1 MAATART
8 NQPTGGERIV
18 SDSKVH
24 GGKPTV
30 RDTGVP
36 VERILAQLTANPD
49 IDAVLVRHPNLTSED
64 IKAVMEYARAAV
76 EAVTDRSTVQDIWA
90 NYDPEKVLPAF
101 EALREALRGVDLDEL
116 YADIREARGHP
127 REKLPR

>member
-8 NQPTGGERIV
+8 KQTMGGERIV
-18 SDSKVH
+18 SDPKVH

-30 RDTGVP
+30 RDTSVP

-49 IDAVLVRHPNLTSED
+49 IGAALVRHPNLTSED

-76 EAVTDRSTVQDIWA
+76 EAVTDRSTVQDI
-90 NYDPEKVLPAF
+90 
-101 EALREALRGVDLDEL
+101 
-116 YADIREARGHP
+116 
-127 REKLPR
+127 

>member
-8 NQPTGGERIV
+8 NQPTGGDRIV
-18 SDSKVH
+18 SDPKVH

-30 RDTGVP
+30 RDTSVP

>member
-8 NQPTGGERIV
+8 NQPMGGDRIV
-18 SDSKVH
+18 SDPKVH
-24 GGKPTV
+24 GGKLTV
-30 RDTGVP
+30 RDTSVP

-90 NYDPEKVLPAF
+90 NYDPEKYCPYSKHYARPHAEWTSTSSMQIF
-101 EALREALRGVDLDEL
+101 ERHEG
-116 YADIREARGHP
+116 IRA
-127 REKLPR
+127 K

>member
-8 NQPTGGERIV
+8 KQTMGGERIV
-18 SDSKVH
+18 SDPKVH

-30 RDTGVP
+30 RDTSVP

-76 EAVTDRSTVQDIWA
+76 EAVTDRSTVQDI
-90 NYDPEKVLPAF
+90 
-101 EALREALRGVDLDEL
+101 
-116 YADIREARGHP
+116 
-127 REKLPR
+127 